1 MSKEAKRKLEQLL
14 DEVRP
19 HCQYWDC
26 RNDEPLEY
34 NHANKV
40 VLICI
45 NKQLELLRYLG
56 SKTPDELYRDL
67 VKQKVILKNL

>member
-1 MSKEAKRKLEQLL
+1 MSKEIKKKLEQLL

-26 RNDEPLEY
+26 RNDVPLEE
-34 NHANKV
+34 NHANEV

-45 NKQLELLRYLG
+45 SKQLELLRYLG
-56 SKTPDELYRDL
+56 SKTTEELYNDL
-67 VKQKVILKNL
+67 VGQKRLLKKL

>member
-1 MSKEAKRKLEQLL
+1 MSKETKKKLEQLL

-26 RNDEPLEY
+26 RNDVPLEE
-34 NHANKV
+34 NHANEV

-45 NKQLELLRYLG
+45 DKQLELLRYLG
-56 SKTPDELYRDL
+56 SKDPKELYEDL
-67 VKQKVILKNL
+67 VEQKRLLKDL